1 MTILVSLSRVENFLK
16 VVKQAILF
24 NRDLRL
30 EGEEEEK
37 ISNLLLSEKITGAI
51 ESNLHHSL
59 DISEED

>member
-1 MTILVSLSRVENFLK
+1 MENFLN
-16 VVKQAILF
+16 VVKRAILF
-24 NRDLRL
+24 HRDLRL